1 MLLLRAAK
9 LFAHV
14 RDVLRL
20 APGAS
25 AINFDYSA
33 VLRTH
38 LLAEP
43 AYCAAAPTSTF
54 QGARPALAAGCHLR
68 LLLHLKWHAELQP

>member
-25 AINFDYSA
+25 AINSDYSA
-33 VLRTH
+33 VLRAH

-43 AYCAAAPTSTF
+43 AYCAATPTSTF
-54 QGARPALAAGCHLR
+54 QGARPAHKADFRVATCVCS
-68 LLLHLKWHAELQP
+68 APS